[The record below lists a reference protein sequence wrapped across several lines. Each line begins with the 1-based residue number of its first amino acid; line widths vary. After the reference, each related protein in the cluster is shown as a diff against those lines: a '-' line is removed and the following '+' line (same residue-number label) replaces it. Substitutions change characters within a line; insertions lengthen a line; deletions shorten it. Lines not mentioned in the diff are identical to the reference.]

1 MATVTNASFNN
12 GVINE
17 WEYTWEEVC
26 EYMNDVGN
34 YSITGALLPTPKS
47 SRTNKKAASRITW
60 HHLAPM
66 VGFRITSSNDVIKIK
81 SIDEE
86 DGYSRNYDYDN
97 FHPKITFYYKN
108 DLGNDVKIASFGGS
122 ESGDGGAADYR
133 NGTTK
138 TKTITRVDTSSTYVD
153 IYVDCSATTCHFHD
167 NREFLGRLSVSL
179 HEHIDETSAPSIS
192 SSTGKTI
199 RVKNGKDGIQMEGYT
214 EWFDTPHT
222 FTELTNGT
230 YYRFR
235 CREYCEDCTESPAIT
250 VYSNYA
256 RFRTWNITGRNNL
269 STTEKL
275 SFTATHVAGSGT
287 VLANDR
293 KISYRLYKQ
302 KNISSEQVGSEIISN
317 NSETVV
323 FTGLQPNTK
332 YYCFACTY
340 NHNSSSY
347 MSDNYV
353 WIEATTKNNIT
364 YELGTPNASATTL
377 RMSLS
382 WDENNLAS
390 VDCNISCD
398 GINRTLTTN
407 GGYVGFTGLTPDTI
421 YGIDWS
427 IVATYTFDYSY
438 NVLNEETNELE
449 TKTDTITE
457 IEYINGDTF
466 ITTKKATLIID
477 ENTDITS
484 KIIRFKSNS
493 NYLEDIMEQ
502 TIIPGYD
509 WEQVEQ
515 NTYSIFNNLNH
526 DTIHTISCR
535 IAGCYAF
542 DTSGNQTSV
551 NDSVVSKTVKTK
563 LLSLS
568 GSIIEEHQHSL
579 VTSWQAFVN
588 GIVTN
593 QDAIDNTPF
602 EFSYMDTLAQK
613 NNPPYQ
619 AAEVIEGSNGT
630 TIGNY
635 QTDKKVYSNN
645 LTWYY
650 CEYIVTVSITDG
662 YNIVAAAITAH
673 TTFPHTW
680 IFSNGVWHR
689 YMPHIYTNGNY
700 IPAPAFIYKNDKFIE
715 PNGE

>member
-1 MATVTNASFNN
+1 MAAIDHTIIAFKNSKLMENTCFYYIGKEVEKTFEDT
-12 GVINE
+12 GE
-17 WEYTWEEVC
+17 KYTAYEGEVFK
-26 EYMNDVGN
+26 N
-34 YSITGALLPTPKS
+34 LLPFE
-47 SRTNKKAASRITW
+47 TNR
-60 HHLAPM
+60 
-66 VGFRITSSNDVIKIK
+66 
-81 SIDEE
+81 
-86 DGYSRNYDYDN
+86 DGL
-97 FHPKITFYYKN
+97 ITFRN
-108 DLGNDVKIASFGGS
+108 
-122 ESGDGGAADYR
+122 ESD
-133 NGTTK
+133 
-138 TKTITRVDTSSTYVD
+138 
-153 IYVDCSATTCHFHD
+153 
-167 NREFLGRLSVSL
+167 
-179 HEHIDETSAPSIS
+179 
-192 SSTGKTI
+192 
-199 RVKNGKDGIQMEGYT
+199 
-214 EWFDTPHT
+214 
-222 FTELTNGT
+222 
-230 YYRFR
+230 
-235 CREYCEDCTESPAIT
+235 
-250 VYSNYA
+250 
-256 RFRTWNITGRNNL
+256 
-269 STTEKL
+269 
-275 SFTATHVAGSGT
+275 
-287 VLANDR
+287 
-293 KISYRLYKQ
+293 
-302 KNISSEQVGSEIISN
+302 
-317 NSETVV
+317 
-323 FTGLQPNTK
+323 
-332 YYCFACTY
+332 
-340 NHNSSSY
+340 
-347 MSDNYV
+347 
-353 WIEATTKNNIT
+353 
-364 YELGTPNASATTL
+364 
-377 RMSLS
+377 
-382 WDENNLAS
+382 
-390 VDCNISCD
+390 
-398 GINRTLTTN
+398 
-407 GGYVGFTGLTPDTI
+407 
-421 YGIDWS
+421 
-427 IVATYTFDYSY
+427 
-438 NVLNEETNELE
+438 
-449 TKTDTITE
+449 
-457 IEYINGDTF
+457 
-466 ITTKKATLIID
+466 
-477 ENTDITS
+477 
-484 KIIRFKSNS
+484 
-493 NYLEDIMEQ
+493 YLEDIMEQ